1 MLGVGGLDLR
11 PCYSFGTMN
20 RAAEQTTKAAAR
32 LRTALELQRTG
43 IAVMR
48 QSLRRRFPDESES
61 QIGQRLAS
69 WLRERAGAEF
79 GDGVGHPV
87 AWPRLAR

>member
-1 MLGVGGLDLR
+1 
-11 PCYSFGTMN
+11 MN
-20 RAAEQTTKAAAR
+20 RAADQTAKAAAR

-43 IAVMR
+43 IEMMR

-61 QIGQRLAS
+61 QISLRLTS
-69 WLRERAGAEF
+69 WLRTRTGAEF